1 MTSMLFYRYPEL
13 ATKSTREEI
22 KAEERELKEKYE
34 KLRKENPNGRIIR
47 DPFVGW
53 VVK

>member
-1 MTSMLFYRYPEL
+1 MTSTLFIRYPEL

-22 KAEERELKEKYE
+22 KAAEKELKAKYE

-47 DPFVGW
+47 DPFAGW